1 MSENP
6 RSPERVLEDAV
17 SRALRENL
25 APLQSTIDDLEKA
38 FADLIAACSSA
49 SPGNALPAMLRAQT
63 SAAALTAGLSALS
76 NFVSFALKPVSHGPL
91 AASATAPA
99 PAMQPSASAAAPA
112 MDDASEPAWVEEPA
126 APVPEAAPQ
135 PAPVSV
141 APPVAPPVAAPVA
154 APPAAFELSALPT
167 ELQDLHRRASRVA
180 KVAMQDIQ
188 LLRPAEVELGR
199 EHKDICQRLRRDL
212 DKARK
217 EYDRRFEAIQD
228 HPVDYFHDW
237 MVQILAGGDPAA
249 LGEYPYPSPVLR

>member
-1 MSENP
+1 LSERP
-6 RSPERVLEDAV
+6 RSPEQALEDAV

-38 FADLIAACSSA
+38 FSDLIAACSSA
-49 SPGNALPAMLRAQT
+49 SPGNALPAMLRAQA
-63 SAAALTAGLSALS
+63 SAAALAAGLSAIS
-76 NFVSFALKPVSHGPL
+76 NFVSFALKPQSHGPVAATGAA
-91 AASATAPA
+91 AASPAVRAVEPVVAPSPEPAWEQGPVASVPDAASPPA
-99 PAMQPSASAAAPA
+99 PAAAPA
-112 MDDASEPAWVEEPA
+112 S
-126 APVPEAAPQ
+126 
-135 PAPVSV
+135 VSV
-141 APPVAPPVAAPVA
+141 AARPG
-154 APPAAFELSALPT
+154 AFELGALPT
-167 ELQDLHRRASRVA
+167 DLQDLHRRASRVA

-217 EYDRRFEAIQD
+217 EYDRRFQAIQD

-237 MVQILAGGDPAA
+237 MVQILAGGNTEA